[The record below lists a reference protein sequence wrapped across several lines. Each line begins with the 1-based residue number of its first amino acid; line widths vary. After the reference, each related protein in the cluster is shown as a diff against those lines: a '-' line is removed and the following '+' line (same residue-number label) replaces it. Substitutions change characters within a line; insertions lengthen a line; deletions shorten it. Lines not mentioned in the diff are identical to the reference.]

1 VEDEEFERAAI
12 LAEKYCD
19 FQILVQISELTDNRE
34 RLDRY
39 MEKFSEQVSSLC
51 WGSTLSKMN
60 LFARKRRLEEMI
72 IQWVFDRNQG
82 YIPEK
87 LDLYKNDIQ

>member
-1 VEDEEFERAAI
+1 
-12 LAEKYCD
+12 
-19 FQILVQISELTDNRE
+19 
-34 RLDRY
+34 

-60 LFARKRRLEEMI
+60 LFARRRRLEEMI

-87 LDLYKNDIQ
+87 LDSYKNDIQ